1 MPELK
6 QAFEGVFWVDKK
18 TICTRNLA
26 KGRSYSE
33 KILNMD
39 GAEYRVWDPYKS
51 KAAAA
56 ILKGI
61 KHFPAKRGDKILYLG
76 IAQGQTASYFSDIIG
91 NEGII
96 YGVEIS
102 ARAISDLVMV
112 SEPRGNI
119 VPVKADAR
127 KPEDYSWIEKVDL
140 VYQDVADP
148 EQVRI
153 IVRNAKAF
161 LKKGGYAMIAIKARS
176 IDVTKDPKKI
186 FKESVDAMKKHFDIL
201 DYVELEPYEMD
212 HAFIV
217 GRMT

>member
-6 QAFEGVFWVDKK
+6 QAFGGVFWADKK
-18 TICTRNLA
+18 TICTKNLIR
-26 KGRSYSE
+26 GRSYSE
-33 KILNMD
+33 KLMD
-39 GAEYRVWDPYKS
+39 IGGAEYRVWDPYKS

-56 ILKGI
+56 ILRGI
-61 KHFPAKRGDKILYLG
+61 KNFPVKAGCKMLYLG

-91 NEGII
+91 SEGII
-96 YGVEIS
+96 YGVEVS

-112 SEPRGNI
+112 SGPRGNI

-127 KPEDYSWIEKVDL
+127 KPEDYSWIEKVDV
-140 VYQDVADP
+140 VYQDVADS
-148 EQVRI
+148 EQVGI
-153 IVRNAKAF
+153 IIRNAEAF
-161 LKKGGYAMIAIKARS
+161 LKKGGHVMIAIKARS

-186 FKESVDAMKKHFDIL
+186 FKDSIGMMKKRFEIL
-201 DYVELEPYEMD
+201 DYVGLEPYEMD